1 MICSA
6 TNVTLVNLTT
16 VKLNMQELC
25 RFLYFFSPPRG
36 HSDDEPLRFPLGERV
51 DGLEEISRAE
61 EQHGLTELTVNSC
74 FPLFLFCF

>member
-1 MICSA
+1 
-6 TNVTLVNLTT
+6 
-16 VKLNMQELC
+16 MQVPL
-25 RFLYFFSPPRG
+25 FFSPPRG

-74 FPLFLFCF
+74 FSALSSLNF

>member
-1 MICSA
+1 
-6 TNVTLVNLTT
+6 
-16 VKLNMQELC
+16 MQELC
-25 RFLYFFSPPRG
+25 RFLYFFLPPRG

-74 FPLFLFCF
+74 FPLFLFVSENFVYRLLFLP